1 MAPDGKESAYNAG
14 VLGSV
19 LGLGRSPGEGN
30 DNPLHGGQKEPD
42 TTEQLSLHSLGT
54 VMAPVGVSFSLLICY
69 NERIL
74 RLTVYWKSTH
84 PPSWTSLVLSVS
96 VASLALSFF

>member
-1 MAPDGKESAYNAG
+1 MAPDGKESACNAG

-30 DNPLHGGQKEPD
+30 DNPLQYSCLEDSMDKGAWRTTVHGGQKEPD

-54 VMAPVGVSFSLLICY
+54 VMAPVGVSFSLLMCY
-69 NERIL
+69 NVCML
-74 RLTVYWKSTH
+74 RLRV
-84 PPSWTSLVLSVS
+84 
-96 VASLALSFF
+96 